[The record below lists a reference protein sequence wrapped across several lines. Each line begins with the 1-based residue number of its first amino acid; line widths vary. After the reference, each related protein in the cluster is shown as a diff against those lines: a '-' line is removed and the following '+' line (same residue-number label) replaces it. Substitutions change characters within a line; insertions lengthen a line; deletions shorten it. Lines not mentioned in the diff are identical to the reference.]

1 MGTLRPKNGS
11 FNENQRKLIK
21 GFNNR
26 GGGNVCEDENSVLS
40 NQKGGLMTR
49 WEGPIRENYTFQLG
63 SEHGGEK
70 L

>member
-1 MGTLRPKNGS
+1 MGLKNGGI
-11 FNENQRKLIK
+11 NGKQRKIIE
-21 GFNNR
+21 GFSNR
-26 GGGNVCEDENSVLS
+26 GGDGVCCSENSVLA
-40 NQKGGLMTR
+40 NQEGGLMTR